1 MRKLLYIFLAAVVLA
16 ACKKGQG
23 PANGILVFS
32 ANGDISGTLESFRL
46 RLGNLNTAPGATG
59 GRREVNWDGVP
70 DSLSGIKLPNDFFN
84 PTAAGAPTGRQR
96 GLVYAG
102 LNDAMVSKTGFT
114 EVNALAASDFAAFS
128 GSKTFAVVNANEWP
142 VEFKVAGQ
150 ATSAGVKGFG
160 LIAADVDKANSS
172 YAEFFNGST
181 SLGKYYFPVRTA
193 GSAFSFLG
201 VYFTQAT
208 ITKVNIGHEGRL
220 SDGEKDIS
228 SGGSKDLVVFDDFVY
243 SEPVAQ

>member
-1 MRKLLYIFLAAVVLA
+1 MKKYIFAALVILAAG
-16 ACKKGQG
+16 CKKE
-23 PANGILVFS
+23 AVSDATIFS
-32 ANGDISGTLESFRL
+32 ANGDISSTLESFRL
-46 RLGNLNTAPGATG
+46 QLGNLNTAPGASG

-70 DSLSGIKLPNDFFN
+70 DSISGIKLPNDFFN

-102 LNDAMVSKTGFT
+102 LNDAMVSKTGFA
-114 EVNALAASDFAAFS
+114 EVNANAASDFAAFS

-150 ATSAGVKGFG
+150 TTAAGVKGFG
-160 LIAADVDKANSS
+160 LIAADVDKANST

-181 SLGKYYFPVRTA
+181 SLVKYYFPVRTS

-201 VYFTQAT
+201 VSFAKAT
-208 ITKVNIGHEGRL
+208 ITKVTIGHEGRL
-220 SDGEKDIS
+220 SDGEKDVS
-228 SGGSKDLVVFDDFVY
+228 NGGSKDLVVFDDFVY